1 MNDLVKQLNETA
13 EKLRTRNT
21 ELETNYNL
29 IKESLV
35 RKNAIINR
43 QNEEI
48 KTLKKEIDKLRI
60 YQMKLGED

>member
-1 MNDLVKQLNETA
+1 MNDLVKQINETA
-13 EKLRTRNT
+13 DKLRARNT

-48 KTLKKEIDKLRI
+48 KALKKEIDKLKI